1 MSLSRG
7 GRGGLTNFLEKG
19 TLSLSTEF
27 FYFDGFPNGIREF
40 LKILTLTELVWSESG
55 PGMGSDLDNE

>member
-7 GRGGLTNFLEKG
+7 GRGGLTKFLEKG

-27 FYFDGFPNGIREF
+27 FYFDGFPKNLIVVD
-40 LKILTLTELVWSESG
+40 T
-55 PGMGSDLDNE
+55 